1 MKPDPTRYVHGTD
14 APWDEFQVVG
24 KPHRKVDGLAKATG
38 EAIYADDIQ
47 LPGMLHAKT
56 LRSPHAH
63 ARILSIDTSR
73 AEALEGVHA
82 VITGADMPTKYGV
95 IPWTPDENALATD
108 LVRFIGDEVAA
119 VAAVDEDT
127 ANRALELI
135 DVEYE
140 LLHAYLDPRES
151 LERHDPAIHPDNKK
165 GNISKHVEL
174 SFGEVDEAL
183 ARGEAGEL
191 TLIEDDYT
199 FHGTTHTPIEPHC
212 AVARSSPDGLLTL
225 WSSTQIT
232 HYVHRTLSAVLG
244 LDPAKI
250 RVVQPC
256 LGGAFGGKSDP
267 FSLELCVS
275 LLAMPTGRPV

>member
-1 MKPDPTRYVHGTD
+1 MKPDPSRYVHGTD
-14 APWDEFQVVG
+14 APWEEFQVVG

-56 LRSPHAH
+56 LRSPHSH

-119 VAAVDEDT
+119 VAAIDEDT

-140 LLHAYLDPRES
+140 LLHAYLDPKES

-174 SFGEVDEAL
+174 SFGEVEETLKRA
-183 ARGEAGEL
+183 EAGEL
-191 TLIEDDYT
+191 VLIEDD
-199 FHGTTHTPIEPHC
+199 
-212 AVARSSPDGLLTL
+212 
-225 WSSTQIT
+225 
-232 HYVHRTLSAVLG
+232 
-244 LDPAKI
+244 
-250 RVVQPC
+250 
-256 LGGAFGGKSDP
+256 
-267 FSLELCVS
+267 
-275 LLAMPTGRPV
+275 